1 MKVGV
6 VGTGGM
12 GNVHARQYRKMP
24 GVQLGYYERN
34 QGRGESFRQNWEAQ
48 LCESIDAL
56 LEWAD
61 VIDICLPTDVHPE
74 FAHKAIAANKPLF
87 LEKPIARS
95 IAEAQAIVDAAA
107 SAKVPLM
114 IGHVV
119 RFFPEFALGRQMVLN
134 GAVGK
139 PAAIRTR
146 RGGPTPKGSS
156 GWFMD
161 HARSGGVLL
170 DLAIHDFDWLQWT
183 FGKVKFLYSRS
194 LGAQTGKGP
203 DYALTT
209 LTFES
214 GAVAH
219 VEATWMDPGGFRTYF
234 DIAGSEGLLEFDT
247 RKTPALRTVTPESQ
261 VLEPSVAPNED
272 PYYLELDAFLNSV
285 RTGAPIPI
293 TGEDGMVALRI
304 SIAALESAKTGK
316 VVSLER

>member
-12 GNVHARQYRKMP
+12 GNVHARQYRKMD
-24 GVQLGYYERN
+24 GIQLGYFERN
-34 QGRGESFRQNWEAQ
+34 HVRADSFREQWDAHVCESFEQ
-48 LCESIDAL
+48 L

-61 VIDICLPTDVHPE
+61 VIDICLPTDAHPE
-74 FAHKAIAANKPLF
+74 YALKAIAAGKPLF
-87 LEKPIARS
+87 IEKPIART
-95 IAEAQAIVDAAA
+95 IGEA
-107 SAKVPLM
+107 SAILEAAETANVPIM

-119 RFFPEFALGRQMVLN
+119 RYFPEFALARQMVLS
-134 GAVGK
+134 GSVGK

-146 RGGPTPKGSS
+146 RGGAAPKGSL

-161 HARSGGVLL
+161 HERSGGVLL

-194 LGAQTGKGP
+194 LGAQTGQGP

-219 VEATWMDPGGFRTYF
+219 VEATWMDPGGFRTTF
-234 DIAGSEGLLEFDT
+234 DIAGSEGLLEFDS
-247 RKTPALRTVTPESQ
+247 RKTPALKTVKAESLS
-261 VLEPSVAPNED
+261 LEPSIAPNED
-272 PYYLELDAFLNSV
+272 PYFLELSAFLSAA
-285 RTGAPIPI
+285 RGEAPVPI
-293 TGEDGMVALRI
+293 TGQDGL
-304 SIAALESAKTGK
+304 AALKLSLAAIESARTGG
-316 VVSLER
+316 VIVMA

>member
-12 GNVHARQYRKMP
+12 GNVHARQYRKMS
-24 GVQLGYYERN
+24 GIELGYFERSPA
-34 QGRGESFRQNWEAQ
+34 RGDSFRSRWDGQ
-48 LCESIDAL
+48 LCESIEAL

-61 VIDICLPTDVHPE
+61 VVDICLPTDVHPE
-74 FAHKAIAANKPLF
+74 FAHKVIAAGKPLF
-87 LEKPIARS
+87 LEKPVART
-95 IAEAQAIVDAAA
+95 IPEAQAIVDAAA
-107 SAKVPLM
+107 AAGVPLM

-119 RFFPEFALGRQMVLN
+119 RYFPEFALGRQMVLN
-134 GAVGK
+134 GSVGK

-146 RGGPTPKGSS
+146 RGGPAPKGSS

-161 HARSGGVLL
+161 HRRSGGVLL

-194 LGAQTGKGP
+194 LSAQTGQGP

-234 DIAGSEGLLEFDT
+234 DIAGSDGLLEFDS
-247 RKTPALRTVTPESQ
+247 RKTPALKTVTTESTF
-261 VLEPSVAPNED
+261 LEPSVAPHED
-272 PYYLELDAFLNSV
+272 PYYLELSGFLNAARNGS
-285 RTGAPIPI
+285 GMPI
-293 TGEDGMVALRI
+293 TGEDGLAALRI
-304 SIAALESAKTGK
+304 SLAAIESAHSGK
-316 VVSLER
+316 VVSF

>member
-12 GNVHARQYRKMP
+12 GNVHARQYRKMS
-24 GVQLGYYERN
+24 GIELGYFERSPA
-34 QGRGESFRQNWEAQ
+34 RGDSFRSRWDAH
-48 LCESIDAL
+48 LCDSIEAL
-56 LEWAD
+56 LDWAD
-61 VIDICLPTDVHPE
+61 VVDICLPTDVHPE
-74 FAHKAIAANKPLF
+74 FALKVIDAGKPLF
-87 LEKPIARS
+87 LEKPIARTVDEAKS
-95 IAEAQAIVDAAA
+95 IIDAAKK
-107 SAKVPLM
+107 AKVVLM

-161 HARSGGVLL
+161 HSRSGGVLL
-170 DLAIHDFDWLQWT
+170 DLAIHDFDWLCWT
-183 FGKVKFLYSRS
+183 FGHVKFLYSRS
-194 LGAQTGKGP
+194 LGSSSGHGP

-219 VEATWMDPGGFRTYF
+219 VEATWMDPGGFRTMF
-234 DIAGSEGLLEFDT
+234 DIAGSEGLLEFDS
-247 RKTPALRTVTPESQ
+247 RKTPALRTVTPDSC
-261 VLEPSVAPNED
+261 VLEPSVAPHED
-272 PYYLELDAFLNSV
+272 PYYLELSAFLSAAQK
-285 RTGAPIPI
+285 GAPVPI
-293 TGEDGMVALRI
+293 TGEDGLTALKL
-304 SIAALESAKTGK
+304 SLAALESAKTGL
-316 VVSLER
+316 VVAP

>member
-12 GNVHARQYRKMP
+12 GNVHARQYRKMS
-24 GVQLGYYERN
+24 GIQLGYFERN
-34 QGRGESFRQNWEAQ
+34 HVRADSFRERWDAF
-48 LCESIDAL
+48 LFESIEEL
-56 LEWAD
+56 LDWAD

-74 FAHKAIAANKPLF
+74 FALKTIAAGKPLF
-87 LEKPIARS
+87 LEKPIAGTV
-95 IAEAQAIVDAAA
+95 AEAEAIIEAADAART
-107 SAKVPLM
+107 PFM

-119 RFFPEFALGRQMVLN
+119 RFFPEFALGRQMVLS

-146 RGGPTPKGSS
+146 RGGPAPKGSL

-161 HARSGGVLL
+161 HKRSGGVLL

-194 LGAQTGKGP
+194 LGAQTGQGP

-234 DIAGSEGLLEFDT
+234 DVAGSDGLLEFDS
-247 RKTPALRTVTPESQ
+247 RKTPAIRTVTGESSI
-261 VLEPSVAPNED
+261 LEPSVAAVED
-272 PYYLELDAFLNSV
+272 PYYLELSGFLSSV
-285 RTGAPIPI
+285 REGSPVAI
-293 TGEDGMVALRI
+293 TGQDGLAALKV
-304 SIAALESAKTGK
+304 SLAALESARNGQ
-316 VVSLER
+316 VVTL

>member
-1 MKVGV
+1 MS
-6 VGTGGM
+6 
-12 GNVHARQYRKMP
+12 

-34 QGRGESFRQNWEAQ
+34 QGRGESFRHSWDAL

-56 LEWAD
+56 LDWAD

-74 FAHKAIAANKPLF
+74 FAYKAIGAKKPVF

-95 IAEAQAIVDAAA
+95 LAEAEAVVAEAAKA
-107 SAKVPLM
+107 GVPLM
-114 IGHVV
+114 IGQVV
-119 RFFPEFALGRQMVLN
+119 RYFPEFALGRQMVLN
-134 GAVGK
+134 GSVGK

-156 GWFMD
+156 GWFLD

-194 LGAQTGKGP
+194 LGAHTGKGP

-234 DIAGSEGLLEFDT
+234 DVAGSEGLLEFDS
-247 RKTPALRTVTPESQ
+247 RKTPALRTVTAESSF
-261 VLEPSVAPNED
+261 LEPSTAPKDD
-272 PYYLELDAFLNSV
+272 PYYLELDAFLTAV
-285 RTGAPIPI
+285 RHGSAVPI
-293 TGEDGMVALRI
+293 TGEDGLVALRI
-304 SIAALESAKTGK
+304 SLAALESAKTGK
-316 VVSLER
+316 VVHL

>member
-12 GNVHARQYRKMP
+12 GNVHARQYKKMP
-24 GVQLGYYERN
+24 GVELGYYERN
-34 QGRGESFRQNWEAQ
+34 QGRGESFRQSWDAR
-48 LCESIDAL
+48 LCESFDSL
-56 LEWAD
+56 LGWAD

-74 FAHKAIAANKPLF
+74 FAQKTIAAGKPLF
-87 LEKPIARS
+87 LEKPIAS
-95 IAEAQAIVDAAA
+95 SLEEAQSIVDQ
-107 SAKVPLM
+107 AKVANVPLM
-114 IGHVV
+114 IGQVV
-119 RFFPEFALGRQMVLN
+119 RFFPEFVLGRQMVLN

-146 RGGPTPKGSS
+146 RGGPPPKGSS

-183 FGKVKFLYSRS
+183 FGKVRFLYSRS
-194 LGAQTGKGP
+194 LSALTGKGP

-219 VEATWMDPGGFRTYF
+219 VESTWMDPGGFRTMF
-234 DIAGSEGLLEFDT
+234 DIAGSEGLLEYDS
-247 RKTPALRTVTPESQ
+247 RKTPALMTVTADSRN
-261 VLEPSVAPNED
+261 LEPSVAPNED
-272 PYYLELDAFLNSV
+272 PYYLELNAFLTAV
-285 RTGAPIPI
+285 RTNTPVPI
-293 TGEDGMVALRI
+293 TGDDAMAGLKI
-304 SIAALESAKTGK
+304 SLAAIESAKTGK
-316 VVSLER
+316 VVIL